1 MFKYTIHF
9 TDGGVL
15 MGKGTIDNQNNSFL
29 LYGEDQIIKYIIPE
43 SQIKYIEV
51 N

>member
-1 MFKYTIHF
+1 MFECTIHF

-15 MGKGTIDNQNNSFL
+15 TVKGTIDNQNNSFL
-29 LYGEDQIIKYIIPE
+29 LYGEDKLLKYIIPE